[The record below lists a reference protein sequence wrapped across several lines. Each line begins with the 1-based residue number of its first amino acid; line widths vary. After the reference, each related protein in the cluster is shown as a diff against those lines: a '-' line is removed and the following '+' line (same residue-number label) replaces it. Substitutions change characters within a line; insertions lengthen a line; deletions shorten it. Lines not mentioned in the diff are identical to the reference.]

1 MVSFLNLAELRV
13 GNKLDHQ
20 EMILWVQ
27 KSSQSANG
35 SWFVR
40 GSVEDPSGSMGFICF
55 NAESV
60 TRVKELTSAVP
71 VVASGQI
78 QADRYGGEGKLQ
90 FLADFIDL
98 IPAGKDVS
106 HLLPAASK
114 DMEAYKIKFNKLVAE
129 VSRPP
134 LRDLLGEIFSGA
146 RWEQFVRNP
155 AAKRFHHAY
164 IGGLLEHTVDV
175 AETAA
180 AIVAV
185 TPGVD
190 KDMVIAGALLHDIGK
205 TEEISSDIGFSYTE
219 AGHLM
224 GHITAGVLLVD
235 AVAKTTQ
242 YLSEADRKSLIHIIL
257 SHHGEREKGSPVR
270 CSTREA
276 VIVHY
281 ADELNAV
288 LQQFDETTEKD
299 AQGWSY
305 NKMMGY
311 MIRV

>member
-1 MVSFLNLAELRV
+1 MCVKLAELRV

-60 TRVKELTSAVP
+60 ARVKELTSAVP

-78 QADRYGGEGKLQ
+78 QADRYGGDGKLQ
-90 FLADFIDL
+90 FLADYIDL

-114 DMEAYKIKFNKLVAE
+114 DMEAYKTKLKKLVAQ

-134 LRDLLGEIFSGA
+134 LRALLGEIFSGS
-146 RWEQFVRNP
+146 RWEQFIRNP

-175 AETAA
+175 AETAV
-180 AIVAV
+180 AIVGTV
-185 TPGVD
+185 PGVD
-190 KDMVIAGALLHDIGK
+190 RDMVIAGALLHDIGK
-205 TEEISSDIGFSYTE
+205 TEEISSDIGFSYTDS
-219 AGHLM
+219 GHLL
-224 GHITAGVLLVD
+224 GHITAGALIIEAAASKV
-235 AVAKTTQ
+235 Q
-242 YLSEADRKSLIHIIL
+242 FLSEADRKSLIHVIL

-270 CSTREA
+270 CATREA

-299 AQGWSY
+299 AQGWSF

>member
-1 MVSFLNLAELRV
+1 LLNLAELRV

-40 GSVEDPSGSMGFICF
+40 GSVEDPSGSLGFICF

-60 TRVKELTSAVP
+60 ARVKELASAVP
-71 VVASGQI
+71 VVVSGQI
-78 QADRYGGEGKLQ
+78 QADRYGSDGKLQ
-90 FLADFIDL
+90 LLADFIDL

-106 HLLPAASK
+106 HLLPSMAK
-114 DMEAYKIKFNKLVAE
+114 DREEYKNKLLKLMAQVK
-129 VSRPP
+129 SLP
-134 LRDLLGEIFSGA
+134 LRELLGEIFSGS

-175 AETAA
+175 AETALAVA
-180 AIVAV
+180 ATA
-185 TPGVD
+185 PKAD
-190 KDMVIAGALLHDIGK
+190 QDMVIAGALLHDIGK
-205 TEEISSDIGFSYTE
+205 TEEISSDIGFAYTD

-224 GHITAGVLLVD
+224 GHITAGVLIVE
-235 AVAKTTQ
+235 AAAKNIQ
-242 YLSEADRKSLIHIIL
+242 YLSEADRKSLIHVIL

-270 CSTREA
+270 CATREA

-288 LQQFDETTEKD
+288 LQQFEETTEKD
-299 AQGWSY
+299 AQGWSF